1 MMNDDTNILS
11 VEDENTP
18 TFHFHVVCVSS
29 TFEAALVDAAR
40 RGERGVFGQRRAV
53 LHGAGFS
60 SVMSAAS
67 FGISRVWRGFLVH

>member
-1 MMNDDTNILS
+1 MM
-11 VEDENTP
+11 TP
-18 TFHFHVVCVSS
+18 TFYQLRMRILPLFISIVLRVFNV
-29 TFEAALVDAAR
+29 EAALVDAAR

-67 FGISRVWRGFLVH
+67 FGISRGWRGFLVH